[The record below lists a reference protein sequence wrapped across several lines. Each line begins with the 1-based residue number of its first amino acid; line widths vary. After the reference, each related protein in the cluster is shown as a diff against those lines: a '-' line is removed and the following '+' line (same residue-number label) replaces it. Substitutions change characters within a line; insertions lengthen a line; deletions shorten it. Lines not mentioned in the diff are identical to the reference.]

1 MHQSGNVLGIY
12 QEQKITDGRL
22 AEWQT
27 RTGKRKVRIS
37 EAAMECQHDIVHRY
51 KNMGKSAQAK
61 EQMENAEGGIHTAVG
76 EIAHKAR
83 PGKARQGKSMLKGF
97 TKSQFKGS

>member
-1 MHQSGNVLGIY
+1 MAD
-12 QEQKITDGRL
+12 KD
-22 AEWQT
+22 
-27 RTGKRKVRIS
+27 RKEEVRIS

-76 EIAHKAR
+76 EIAY
-83 PGKARQGKSMLKGF
+83 KARQGKGTLKGF
-97 TKSQFKGS
+97 TKAQFICS